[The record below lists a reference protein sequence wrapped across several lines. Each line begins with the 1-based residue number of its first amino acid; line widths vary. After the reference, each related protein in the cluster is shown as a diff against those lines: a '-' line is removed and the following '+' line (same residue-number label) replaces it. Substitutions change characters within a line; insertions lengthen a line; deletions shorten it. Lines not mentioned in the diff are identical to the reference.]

1 MKKIKFNTNC
11 KSKHFVQYF
20 ELLQSD
26 YDLFRN
32 KHFSNLCLKE
42 LHLIY
47 PTSDLFLTHSAT
59 GALEMVATLLN
70 ILPGDEIIMP
80 SFTFVSTANA
90 FVGKGAVPVFVDIKA
105 SDLNLDETLVEQ
117 AITSKTK
124 AVVAVHYAGHP
135 CNLKQL
141 KAICVKHDLFLIEDA
156 AMGFGSSYNGQ
167 PLGSFGDFGVISF
180 DITKHI
186 SAIQG
191 GLLLVNNEMYK
202 KRAKNIYHIG
212 TNRDAFQ
219 QEEVPYYEWVD
230 LGSKYQM
237 NELNVAL
244 LYEQLKESEFII
256 NHRKE
261 MSFLYYSKL
270 LPLEKKGK
278 FRMMQKERVAQN
290 VHEFYI
296 ILNSEKERESLRLY
310 LIANNIESLSHYAPL
325 HSSPFGLKLGR
336 FQTMNNTESISR
348 TILRLPLH
356 NHIAE
361 EHVNYIAE
369 CINSFFNEHKETK

>member
-32 KHFSNLCLKE
+32 KHFSNLCIKE
-42 LHLIY
+42 LEPIY
-47 PTSDLFLTHSAT
+47 SGSTLFLTHSAT
-59 GALEMVATLLN
+59 AALEMAATLID

-90 FVGKGAVPVFVDIKA
+90 FVGKGAIPVFVDIKE
-105 SDLNLDETLVEQ
+105 SDLNLDESLIEQ

-135 CNLKQL
+135 CKLKEL
-141 KAICVKHDLFLIEDA
+141 KALCDKHDLFLIEDA
-156 AMGFGSSYNGQ
+156 AMGFGSSYEAH
-167 PLGSFGDFGVISF
+167 PLGGYGDFGIISF
-180 DITKHI
+180 DITKHV

-191 GLLLVNNEMYK
+191 GLLLVNNEKYK
-202 KRAKNIYHIG
+202 QRAKNVYHIG
-212 TNRDAFQ
+212 TNRDAF
-219 QEEVPYYEWVD
+219 EHGEVLYYEWVD

-237 NELNVAL
+237 NELNAAFL
-244 LYEQLKESEFII
+244 FDQLQESKSIL
-256 NHRKE
+256 NDRKAI
-261 MSFLYYSKL
+261 SLLYYSKL
-270 LPLEKKGK
+270 LALQKSGK
-278 FRMMQKERVAQN
+278 LKMMPESHVAKN

-296 ILNSEKERESLRLY
+296 ILGSESEKESLR
-310 LIANNIESLSHYAPL
+310 IFMIKNNIEALSHYAPL
-325 HSSPFGLKLGR
+325 HNSSYCLKSGKS
-336 FQTMNNTESISR
+336 QVITNTERISK

-356 NHIAE
+356 NDIKE
-361 EHVNYIAE
+361 EHISYIAE
-369 CINSFFNEHKETK
+369 VVNSFFNENRETK